1 MNKTNIQLNIT
12 SLEKWFLSNQRRLPF
27 RNTKDPY
34 AIWVSE
40 IMLQQTKMDTVIPY
54 YERFMKKYP
63 TVFILA
69 KTTQKELLKI
79 VEGIGYY
86 RRFKHMLEAADLI
99 VKEYKGI
106 FPSTYKEILKLPGV
120 GKYTAGAIMS
130 IAYNEPYAATDGNV
144 IRVLSRIYNN
154 SSDMRIESNKL
165 AIHQLNQLR
174 IETANPN
181 IYTESLMELGA
192 LICLPKNP
200 LCQTCPINKSCLAY
214 NLNLENTLPIIG
226 KLPNKK
232 TYNYICFIIHK
243 DNKIFLR
250 KRTESLLEGMYE
262 YPQILADGFMHAKQ
276 QLEKEGIE
284 FNLLSKDKTYK
295 HIFTHQKWMINVY
308 HVELISKV
316 KPDWILIDKKDMSQ
330 YPMAKA
336 HRQIQI

>member
-1 MNKTNIQLNIT
+1 MKKTLKQLDTI
-12 SLEKWFLSNQRRLPF
+12 SLETWFLKNQRNLPF

-34 AIWVSE
+34 AIWISE

-63 TVFILA
+63 TVFLLA
-69 KTTQKELLKI
+69 KTTQKELLKT

-86 RRFKHMLEAADLI
+86 RRFKYMLEAANLI
-99 VKEYKGI
+99 VRECKGI

-130 IAYNEPYAATDGNV
+130 IAFNEPYAATDGNV

-165 AIHQLNQLR
+165 AIHQLNQSL
-174 IETANPN
+174 IEIANPN

-226 KLPNKK
+226 KSPNKK

-262 YPQILADGFMHAKQ
+262 YPQILADGFKHAKQ
-276 QLEKEGIE
+276 QLEEEGIE
-284 FNLLSKDKTYK
+284 VNLVSKGKKYK
-295 HIFTHQKWMINVY
+295 HIFTHIKWMINVY
-308 HVELISKV
+308 HVELVSKG
-316 KPDWILIDKKDMSQ
+316 KPDWILIDKKDISKH
-330 YPMAKA
+330 PMAKA